1 MEERKE
7 LLKIALKKLKLVKLY
22 IGKSIID
29 CFPKIDPKYHSYTR
43 RREEEETVELI
54 LEEANQYGL
63 RYEVDEF
70 AKKFLKEDPTLS
82 DLDAYVMA
90 YNEWIK

>member
-1 MEERKE
+1 MRMGEKNE
-7 LLKIALKKLKLVKLY
+7 LLKIVLKRLKIARLY
-22 IGKSIID
+22 IGESIINA
-29 CFPKIDPKYHSYTR
+29 FPKINLRSR
-43 RREEEETVELI
+43 RKEEKETVELI

-70 AKKFLKEDPTLS
+70 AQKFLKEDPTLS
-82 DLDAYVMA
+82 ELEAYVMA

>member
-1 MEERKE
+1 MKMEEKNE
-7 LLKIALKKLKLVKLY
+7 LLKIVSKRLKIAKLY
-22 IGKSIID
+22 IGESIINA
-29 CFPKIDPKYHSYTR
+29 FPKINLKSR
-43 RREEEETVELI
+43 IKEEKETVELI

-82 DLDAYVMA
+82 DLEAYVMA

>member
-1 MEERKE
+1 MKTDERKE
-7 LLKIALKKLKLVKLY
+7 SLKIVLKKLKIMKLY

-29 CFPKIDPKYHSYTR
+29 YFPKTDLKPSL
-43 RREEEETVELI
+43 REERETVELI

-63 RYEVDEF
+63 RREVNEE
-70 AKKFLKEDPTLS
+70 AQKFLEEDPTLS
-82 DLDAYVMA
+82 DLEAYVLA

>member
-22 IGKSIID
+22 IGKNIID
-29 CFPKIDPKYHSYTR
+29 CFPKISLKSSR
-43 RREEEETVELI
+43 KEEKETVELI

-70 AKKFLKEDPTLS
+70 AKKFLEEDPTLS

>member
-1 MEERKE
+1 MKMEEKNE
-7 LLKIALKKLKLVKLY
+7 LLKIVSKRLKIAKLY
-22 IGKSIID
+22 IGESIINA
-29 CFPKIDPKYHSYTR
+29 FPKINQKSKLK
-43 RREEEETVELI
+43 EEKETVELI

-70 AKKFLKEDPTLS
+70 AKKFLEEDPTLS
-82 DLDAYVMA
+82 DLEAYVMA

>member
-1 MEERKE
+1 MKMGEKNE
-7 LLKIALKKLKLVKLY
+7 LLKIVLKRLKLARLY
-22 IGKSIID
+22 IGESIINS
-29 CFPKIDPKYHSYTR
+29 FPKINLKSR
-43 RREEEETVELI
+43 KKEEKETVELI

-70 AKKFLKEDPTLS
+70 AKKFLEEDPTLS
-82 DLDAYVMA
+82 DLEAYVMA

>member
-1 MEERKE
+1 
-7 LLKIALKKLKLVKLY
+7 
-22 IGKSIID
+22 
-29 CFPKIDPKYHSYTR
+29 
-43 RREEEETVELI
+43 

-82 DLDAYVMA
+82 DLEAYVMA

>member
-1 MEERKE
+1 MNLRPSLKEEKE
-7 LLKIALKKLKLVKLY
+7 TIE
-22 IGKSIID
+22 I
-29 CFPKIDPKYHSYTR
+29 
-43 RREEEETVELI
+43 I

-70 AKKFLKEDPTLS
+70 AKRFLREDPTL
-82 DLDAYVMA
+82 LELEAYVMA

>member
-22 IGKSIID
+22 IGRSIID
-29 CFPKIDPKYHSYTR
+29 YFPKINQRSAKK
-43 RREEEETVELI
+43 EEAETVELI
-54 LEEANQYGL
+54 LEESSQYGL

-82 DLDAYVMA
+82 NLEAYVMA

>member
-1 MEERKE
+1 MKMEEKNE
-7 LLKIALKKLKLVKLY
+7 LLKIVSKRLKIAKLY
-22 IGKSIID
+22 IGESIINA
-29 CFPKIDPKYHSYTR
+29 FPKINLKSR
-43 RREEEETVELI
+43 LKEEKETVELI

-70 AKKFLKEDPTLS
+70 AKKFIKEDPTLS
-82 DLDAYVMA
+82 DLEAYVMA

>member
-1 MEERKE
+1 MKMEEKNE
-7 LLKIALKKLKLVKLY
+7 LLKIVSKRLKIAKLY
-22 IGKSIID
+22 IGESIINA
-29 CFPKIDPKYHSYTR
+29 FPKINLKSR
-43 RREEEETVELI
+43 LKEEKETVELI

-70 AKKFLKEDPTLS
+70 AKKFLEEDPTLS
-82 DLDAYVMA
+82 DLEAYVMA

>member
-1 MEERKE
+1 MKMEEKKE
-7 LLKIALKKLKLVKLY
+7 LLKIVLKRLKLARLH
-22 IGKSIID
+22 IGESIINA
-29 CFPKIDPKYHSYTR
+29 FPKINLKSR
-43 RREEEETVELI
+43 IKEEKETVELI

-82 DLDAYVMA
+82 DLEAYVMA

>member
-1 MEERKE
+1 MKMEEKNE
-7 LLKIALKKLKLVKLY
+7 LLKIVSKRLKIAKLY
-22 IGKSIID
+22 IGESIINA
-29 CFPKIDPKYHSYTR
+29 FPKINLKSR
-43 RREEEETVELI
+43 LKEEKETVELI

-82 DLDAYVMA
+82 DLEAYVMA

>member
-1 MEERKE
+1 MEEKRE
-7 LLKIALKKLKLVKLY
+7 LLKIALKKLKLMKLY
-22 IGKSIID
+22 IGKSIINA
-29 CFPKIDPKYHSYTR
+29 FPKIDLRPKK
-43 RREEEETVELI
+43 EEEKETVELI

>member
-1 MEERKE
+1 MKMEEKNE
-7 LLKIALKKLKLVKLY
+7 LLKIVSKRLKIAKLY
-22 IGKSIID
+22 IGESIINT
-29 CFPKIDPKYHSYTR
+29 FPKINLKSR
-43 RREEEETVELI
+43 LKEEKETVELI

-82 DLDAYVMA
+82 DLEAYVMA